1 MTQYREI
8 LRLNSLD
15 LSERSIAASAGVS
28 RNTVSKVLKRAKELN
43 ISWPL
48 DHDMTDSVL
57 EEMLFPKDNKTSK
70 QKRLPDFDYIRNELL
85 RNGVNKKL
93 LCLKHWVSDTIKSGA
108 TIPSLQIKSIF
119 ARFTPETPLSPSL

>member
-15 LSERSIAASAGVS
+15 LSERSIAASARVS
-28 RNTVSKVLKRAKELN
+28 RNTVNKVLKRARELH

-48 DHDMTDSVL
+48 EYDMTDSVL
-57 EEMLFPKDNKTSK
+57 EEMLFSKDNKTSK
-70 QKRLPDFDYIRNELL
+70 QKHLLDFDYIRKEIL

-93 LCLKHWVSDTIKSGA
+93 L
-108 TIPSLQIKSIF
+108 
-119 ARFTPETPLSPSL
+119 